1 MVADFFSLV
10 SVGANSLGIYPQ
22 HTATFDG
29 LMKNY
34 DKNES
39 IQQSSFSMLK
49 RAFGRVS
56 HHLQESINVA
66 KKW

>member
-1 MVADFFSLV
+1 MLNVFSLV
-10 SVGANSLGIYPQ
+10 GTGARSLGIYPQ
-22 HTATFDG
+22 HTANFND
-29 LMKNY
+29 LMEIRNN
-34 DKNES
+34 NEN
-39 IQQSSFSMLK
+39 IQRSSFSMLK

>member
-1 MVADFFSLV
+1 MLNIFSLV
-10 SVGANSLGIYPQ
+10 GTGARSLGIYPQ
-22 HTATFDG
+22 HTTNFNE
-29 LMKNY
+29 LMEIHKI
-34 DKNES
+34 NEN

-49 RAFGRVS
+49 NAFGRVS